1 MNKKKSKLLSKP
13 ADAAPIRR
21 VAISMQE
28 SEFLLIKANAKAA
41 AMSFSAYVR
50 HMTLEGK
57 VNACLSE
64 EDRVL
69 FRELVAMS
77 NDLHQLW
84 KMARDQGVELAMV
97 YFEAGRD
104 AVDKVLNILNH
115 DRKKLSTRKVFPAS
129 EQISAAG
136 SDQGRDPLPGR
147 GEGTRLPADGQGFR
161 NDPSITS
168 KEDPP
173 GLPFGTGLPP

>member
-1 MNKKKSKLLSKP
+1 MNRKKSKLISKP
-13 ADAAPIRR
+13 DDTAAIRR

-41 AMSFSAYVR
+41 AMPFSAYVR

-57 VNACLSE
+57 VKACLSE
-64 EDRVL
+64 EDRAL

-84 KMARDQGVELAMV
+84 KMARDQGVVYAIG

-104 AVDKVLNILNH
+104 AVDKVLNLLNH
-115 DRKKLSTRKVFPAS
+115 DRQKLSTRKVLPAS
-129 EQISAAG
+129 EQVSSSG
-136 SDQGRDPLPGR
+136 SDKGRDTLPGR
-147 GEGTRLPADGQGFR
+147 GEGTRLPVDGPGFR
-161 NDPSITS
+161 DDPSIAS
-168 KEDPP
+168 REDPP
-173 GLPFGTGLPP
+173 GLSFGAGFSP